1 MMEVVRLRWTIPLA
15 LSYRKGLGVFPK
27 FRTLAAFAFCA
38 AAVFAQP
45 PTVIRL
51 GTLVPKDS
59 RWYEILVKMGEDW
72 KRDSGGKIELK
83 IYPGGEQG
91 DEPEMVEKVRIKKL
105 QAVALSG
112 AGLSG
117 IDADVSGLQI
127 PLMLDSY
134 EELDYVRD
142 HLAQRL
148 EKGMAQ
154 RGYIVLNWGD
164 AGWVHFFTKKPA
176 KTPDEIRALRL
187 CVLQGDAGSFA
198 IYQGNGFHPVA
209 LAATDIF
216 TGLQTGLVDAIQGP
230 PLFALANQW
239 YVGARYMLDIKFAQ
253 LVGAT
258 VIAKD
263 VWDKIPPATQKPLMA
278 DAQTAGVALRNEIRK
293 SEANAIPLM
302 EQFGLTVVHAD
313 ANDVAQWH
321 KLAADIYPK
330 LKGTMVA
337 PDLFNEVVRLR
348 DEFRKSHSAP
358 AAAAGKKR

>member
-1 MMEVVRLRWTIPLA
+1 LDKVA
-15 LSYRKGLGVFPK
+15 K
-27 FRTLAAFAFCA
+27 FRVLVPLLLCISTTAAQ
-38 AAVFAQP
+38 QP
-45 PTVIRL
+45 LVIRL

-72 KRDSGGKIELK
+72 KRASGGKVELK

-91 DEPEMVEKVRIKKL
+91 DEPEMVQKVRIKKL

-117 IDADVSGLQI
+117 IDSAVSGLQI

-134 EELDYVRD
+134 DELDFVRD
-142 HLAQRL
+142 HLSDRL
-148 EKGMAQ
+148 EKGLAQ

-176 KTPDEIRALRL
+176 KTPDEIREMKL

-198 IYQGNGFHPVA
+198 IYQQNGFHPVA

-230 PLFALANQW
+230 PLFALTNQW

-263 VWDKIPPATQKPLMA
+263 VWDKIPPATQKPLL
-278 DAQTAGVALRNEIRK
+278 DAARTAGVALRDEIRK
-293 SEANAIPLM
+293 SEAAAIPLM
-302 EQFGLTVVHAD
+302 QQFGLTVVHAD
-313 ANDVAQWH
+313 APAMAEWR
-321 KLAADIYPK
+321 KLAINIYPK
-330 LKGTMVA
+330 LRGTMVP
-337 PDLFNEVVRLR
+337 PDIFDQVERLR
-348 DEFRKSHSAP
+348 DDYRKTHGTPST
-358 AAAAGKKR
+358 AAAGKKK